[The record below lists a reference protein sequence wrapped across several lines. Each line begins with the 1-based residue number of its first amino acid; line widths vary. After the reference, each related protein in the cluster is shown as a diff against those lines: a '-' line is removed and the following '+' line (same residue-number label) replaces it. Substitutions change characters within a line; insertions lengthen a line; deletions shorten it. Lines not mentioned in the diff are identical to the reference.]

1 MNLEKELK
9 EFYDITV
16 KLMDRIS
23 EQGDRLYLLQKRE
36 ELLNKIKNSNVD
48 LSEVERIGKELKLE
62 EIDKKLK
69 SDVIDEMNRI
79 KHQIL
84 QLKKSQKGNQAYA
97 MSTYGGYIPSQFNK
111 IY

>member
-48 LSEVERIGKELKLE
+48 LSEVERIGRELKLE

-79 KHQIL
+79 KQQIL
-84 QLKKSQKGNQAYA
+84 QLKKSQKGSHAYA
-97 MSTYGGYIPSQFNK
+97 MSAYGGYIPSQFNK